1 MTEVSLSTFQRTSLS
16 ALLVTNEKM
25 VASGELDIERA
36 VTLRWLISQTLSA
49 FQMPAVFERGTN
61 DNVPD
66 DPEYERDLSVIRGL
80 MDPSSIWDAGR

>member
-1 MTEVSLSTFQRTSLS
+1 MTEANLTTFQRVSLS

-49 FQMPAVFERGTN
+49 FQMPAVYERGTN
-61 DNVPD
+61 DNKPD
-66 DPEYERDLSVIRGL
+66 DEYERDLSVIRGL
-80 MDPSSIWDAGR
+80 MDASSIWDAGR